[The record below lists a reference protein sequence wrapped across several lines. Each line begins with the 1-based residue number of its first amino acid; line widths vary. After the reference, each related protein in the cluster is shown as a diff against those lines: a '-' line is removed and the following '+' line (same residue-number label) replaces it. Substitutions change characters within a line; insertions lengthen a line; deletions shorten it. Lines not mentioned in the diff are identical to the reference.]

1 MARTRRKVRK
11 QSVVFEL
18 YAVHL
23 LLCSPHPLSR
33 AWAEAKDQDVRVK
46 SQAALAE
53 LPLSKETRDIALNL
67 MVALKHHRGF
77 FKGIAD
83 TLKFSDLYAGNEPH
97 PPERDAAQ
105 IIKALQAL
113 GAAKKRA

>member
-1 MARTRRKVRK
+1 M
-11 QSVVFEL
+11 FEL

-33 AWAEAKDQDVRVK
+33 AWTDAKDADVK
-46 SQAALAE
+46 AASKAALAK
-53 LPLSKETRDIALNL
+53 LSLSDEAKAVSLEL
-67 MVALKHHRGF
+67 MVALKRHRGF

-97 PPERDAAQ
+97 PPERDAET
-105 IIKALQAL
+105 IITALQTIDAL
-113 GAAKKRA
+113 RRKS